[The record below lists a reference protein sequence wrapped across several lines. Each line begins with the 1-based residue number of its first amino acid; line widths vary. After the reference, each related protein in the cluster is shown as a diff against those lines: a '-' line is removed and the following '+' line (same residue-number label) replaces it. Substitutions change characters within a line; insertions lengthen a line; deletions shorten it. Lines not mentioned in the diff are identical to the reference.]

1 MAAGAASEAGGEK
14 RSTVMTEGKGQPC
27 QWRMGEDTR
36 LGGVK
41 RVQGHRWLMQFLLSI
56 PGSKENSA

>member
-1 MAAGAASEAGGEK
+1 
-14 RSTVMTEGKGQPC
+14 MTEGKGQPC